1 VLIQLT
7 AQMHYGLDAEMG
19 CRGSP
24 ICGGPNHAWVGSADR
39 QRLDHLWPKHFKAAD
54 RKTEDGIVGETMDPG
69 SEFAISDTRVSK
81 ISKQAHGSRMRF
93 DFVSPSP
100 ASDPALLAMRT

>member
-1 VLIQLT
+1 
-7 AQMHYGLDAEMG
+7 
-19 CRGSP
+19 
-24 ICGGPNHAWVGSADR
+24 
-39 QRLDHLWPKHFKAAD
+39 
-54 RKTEDGIVGETMDPG
+54 VGETMDPG